1 MSDPVSVIARFAP
14 LPEKRA
20 DLRVLL
26 AGMVGPTRSEEG
38 CRRYD
43 LYEAPPDG
51 ELVLIERYDDQ
62 AALEHHR
69 TTEHYL
75 NYRAQ
80 LSALLASPIT
90 VSVLAPLDE
99 AEASSHRLRE

>member
-14 LPEKRA
+14 LPERRA

-51 ELVLIERYDDQ
+51 E
-62 AALEHHR
+62 
-69 TTEHYL
+69 HYL

-99 AEASSHRLRE
+99 AEASRHRLRE